1 LGSSAEVHRGLSNRG
16 GGGLAVQVRNTVS
29 TATGAVRVRVVTLES
44 IGVSVLAAGGLGN
57 IRHDLHA
64 AGDSTS
70 RTTAASGVGGCCGTA
85 VTLGKLLNQCDG
97 NVVSSDVYG
106 VGNTEDDE
114 GTLGG
119 QRKTGIGGVQTG
131 TGGLLDLTDTAA
143 TLSDDGA
150 DENVGN

>member
-1 LGSSAEVHRGLSNRG
+1 
-16 GGGLAVQVRNTVS
+16 VQVGNTVS

-64 AGDSTS
+64 TGDSTG
-70 RTTAASGVGGCCGTA
+70 RTTAASGVSGSCGTA
-85 VTLGKLLNQCDG
+85 VTLGKLLNQCDS
-97 NVVSSDVYG
+97 NVVSSDMHG

-119 QRKTGIGGVQTG
+119 QRKTGIRRVQTG

>member
-1 LGSSAEVHRGLSNRG
+1 LGSSAEVHGRLSNRG
-16 GGGLAVQVRNTVS
+16 GCGLAVKIGNTIS
-29 TATGAVRVRVVTLES
+29 TATSAVRMRVVTLES

-57 IRHDLHA
+57 IGHDLHA
-64 AGDSTS
+64 TGDSGS
-70 RTTAASGVGGCCGTA
+70 CGTA
-85 VTLGKLLNQCDG
+85 VALGKLLNECNS
-97 NVVSSDVYG
+97 NVVSSDVHG

-119 QRKTGIGGVQTG
+119 QRKTGVGSVQTG
-131 TGGLLDLTDTAA
+131 TGGLLDLTDTAT